1 MAYFD
6 SSKNRALWK
15 RELDALREERER
27 RQREGYTPDA
37 QNSKTART
45 AENPFRK
52 KISFAELLEQELEAS
67 KTERSRQREAQVQR
81 QREAKAEKVQ
91 EIKPR
96 ELARGKGL

>member
-37 QNSKTART
+37 QNVRTAKT

-52 KISFAELLEQELEAS
+52 KISFAELVEQEVEAS
-67 KTERSRQREAQVQR
+67 KTEKSRQREAQVQR
-81 QREAKAEKVQ
+81 RKEAQVEREK